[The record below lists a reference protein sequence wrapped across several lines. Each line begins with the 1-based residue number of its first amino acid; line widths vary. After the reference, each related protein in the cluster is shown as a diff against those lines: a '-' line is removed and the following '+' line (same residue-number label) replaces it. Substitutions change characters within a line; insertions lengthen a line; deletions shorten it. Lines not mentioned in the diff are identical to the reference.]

1 LIGALLFYIVTNTA
15 AWVSLPYAKT
25 LAGWIQAITTG
36 LPGYPPT
43 WEFFRN
49 TLMSGGIFTGLFAGA
64 MKLTEP
70 STSSESAR
78 EKEEEEEA
86 TPDPEEEPAKAKS

>member
-1 LIGALLFYIVTNTA
+1 
-15 AWVSLPYAKT
+15 LPYAKT

-49 TLMSGGIFTGLFAGA
+49 TLLSGGIFSGLFAGA

-70 STSSESAR
+70 STSSESSR
-78 EKEEEEEA
+78 EKEEEKEK
-86 TPDPEEEPAKAKS
+86 EPAPVPEGEPTEAKP